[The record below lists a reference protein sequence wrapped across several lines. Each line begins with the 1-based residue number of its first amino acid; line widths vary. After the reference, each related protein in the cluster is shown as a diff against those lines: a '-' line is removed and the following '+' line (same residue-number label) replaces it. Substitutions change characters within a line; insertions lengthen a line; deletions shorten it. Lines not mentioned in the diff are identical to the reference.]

1 MSDLEIQIRTYAR
14 WLADTA
20 DAAAVHEAAPEP
32 ALATTPSPWRRRAV
46 MLAAV
51 AAGVLLVVALG
62 SVVRAPSDGP
72 PADVPAATTASSLP
86 DDPVDTVTLAVGY
99 EVAVVGEP
107 VVVNGVEVWQGAP
120 APPLTSDARAE
131 LIDSTAST
139 PALLEPMPP
148 SDVVLSDD
156 LVDDGLRV
164 VVAAGTLD
172 DVAVLGHASSA
183 SAADREVR
191 CVVLAPIA
199 DKDGWLSACGA
210 AAANGAV
217 IGVGG
222 GFGTWIVWSGI
233 PERAALVV
241 VRGADGASPHQYPVG
256 RTAAFPARLIAGA
269 TQLVAYDADGDTL
282 AVVNTPDSPG
292 PASTTT
298 DGAVTTTTDE
308 LDITSV
314 FGDVGAEALAVAGDG
329 RVVAAAGPEL
339 LVRDG
344 SAAARSFPW
353 SSTQGAS
360 RSSVSSWASR
370 GRWVDPPTAAPTSP
384 SSHPSQGVA
393 TSSSCGPWT
402 WCSPTS
408 LAPTPSSTRSSCT
421 STAPSRR

>member
-32 ALATTPSPWRRRAV
+32 ALAATPSPWRRRAV

-86 DDPVDTVTLAVGY
+86 DDAVDTLTLAVGY
-99 EVAVVGEP
+99 EVAVIGEP

-148 SDVVLSDD
+148 SDVVFSDD

-199 DKDGWLSACGA
+199 DKNGWLSACGA

-241 VRGADGASPHQYPVG
+241 VRGADGASLHQYPVG
-256 RTAAFPARLIAGA
+256 RTAAFPARLIAAA

-282 AVVNTPDSPG
+282 AVV
-292 PASTTT
+292 
-298 DGAVTTTTDE
+298 
-308 LDITSV
+308 
-314 FGDVGAEALAVAGDG
+314 
-329 RVVAAAGPEL
+329 
-339 LVRDG
+339 
-344 SAAARSFPW
+344 
-353 SSTQGAS
+353 
-360 RSSVSSWASR
+360 R
-370 GRWVDPPTAAPTSP
+370 GRRCRP
-384 SSHPSQGVA
+384 
-393 TSSSCGPWT
+393 
-402 WCSPTS
+402 
-408 LAPTPSSTRSSCT
+408 
-421 STAPSRR
+421 